1 MKISTALLVIAA
13 FLVVCDIAAAQTV
26 REVFEVEKKSF
37 WSGTEGLYLT
47 DQVADLL
54 NVPNRQTGWILKSV
68 AKLGIPFSSKNVH
81 EIREALSRLSPGD
94 EFKVTI
100 LRAGD
105 VLEFTGRMR

>member
-1 MKISTALLVIAA
+1 M
-13 FLVVCDIAAAQTV
+13 CDIAAAQTV

>member
-68 AKLGIPFSSKNVH
+68 AKGSPADELGLRGATTIVRIAGQDVP
-81 EIREALSRLSPGD
+81 RGGD
-94 EFKVTI
+94 IV
-100 LRAGD
+100 
-105 VLEFTGRMR
+105 